1 METCVAPVDAS
12 RDFFIIFSPNEQRGG
27 GGGGALPDFIF
38 FLSLLPFQQTSS
50 GIGHRVK

>member
-12 RDFFIIFSPNEQRGG
+12 RDFFMNEQRGG